1 MGLEMAARALPDVT
15 KTRDARP
22 VIVHWPGIELC
33 AEPFYEAIRRS
44 YIQRATGTNTTRAHS
59 K

>member
-1 MGLEMAARALPDVT
+1 MAARALPDVT